1 MSERNKSSRCLLKK
15 ALLPLLMAIFPFAS
29 NADEAAEENTYF
41 EEVIVTAER
50 TEKNVLDT
58 AMTITGFSE
67 DALKQFNVQDRD
79 KLQILV
85 PGLQFGETV
94 DMLGNG
100 TSLRGIG
107 TRNAGIGHGDRSVA
121 TYIDGAYTVGT
132 YGTAPGGGFD
142 LERVEVARGP
152 QGTLNGRN
160 SIAGSINYIYKKPSQ
175 ESDFEL
181 MAQVNDFHQYRL
193 NAAVG
198 GPITDSFSYRLT
210 GGRHDG
216 DGYQENVG
224 LGEDTHAPDHSFY
237 ALQLRFQNDKFDSN
251 IRYSKV
257 RDQGIPRAQVPLAN
271 LNTTE
276 ERITLIGAYAIG
288 NTPPEGVDV
297 ASVENTNY
305 LYATQNP
312 AGKSTCQV
320 GLPYMRCGNIDNQV
334 AMNRTGYEDSE
345 GELINFYAQYEF
357 TENLSLRYTF
367 SDNTV
372 NQLVFRDGDYTT
384 RVGGPGDAFSQSTD
398 GGVAFSDR
406 AYYMVYDYEEESHEL
421 LLNWAVSDQ
430 TDVIIGAFAYESD
443 LYYQLTRWE
452 YSHSWRFTDSDEA
465 AAALN
470 GVFTDLPVTDC
481 ASYVQNV
488 IGATFGLP
496 VTDDGTGSYYVCP
509 GQFGTP
515 GRDGGDLRAIVPFG
529 TGTINETK
537 AFFANVDHRFNDKWS
552 ASAGLRWLEDKK
564 EQPGELFAGN
574 FMFSFIG
581 VPVVIG
587 FTDGGI
593 AEPAEFDKVVGQ
605 VSLDYTTDA
614 DNMIYGRISTGHK
627 PGVFNFA
634 SPPVPGVPTI
644 VDESTL
650 INYEAGFKG
659 TYLDGKLQLAASA
672 FFMDYDKMHLDALQV
687 LEEGFVPDQFNTTPL
702 AEFTSAIPDTEVY
715 GLELEY
721 QYALTENTT
730 LLGFYAFTD
739 SEIGKHSSVI
749 LGNPDAQYALY
760 DHLDFETGDM
770 TQSWYELP
778 TDQTGNM
785 LPSQARH
792 KASTS
797 LRQDVALS
805 GGSNLSL
812 LATWAYNG
820 HWYPTIGNI
829 DLYRIPAHSRFDA
842 SATWTSA
849 DEQLSAQ
856 FYINNITDEISLNE
870 FIASGGHGGQVFL
883 GSPTN
888 QREFGLVVR
897 WMPQF

>member
-1 MSERNKSSRCLLKK
+1 MSERNKASRCLLIK
-15 ALLPLLMAIFPFAS
+15 ALLPLLMASFPFAS

-552 ASAGLRWLEDKK
+552 ASAGLRWFEDKK

-605 VSLDYTTDA
+605 VSLTIRLMQTT
-614 DNMIYGRISTGHK
+614 
-627 PGVFNFA
+627 
-634 SPPVPGVPTI
+634 
-644 VDESTL
+644 
-650 INYEAGFKG
+650 
-659 TYLDGKLQLAASA
+659 
-672 FFMDYDKMHLDALQV
+672 
-687 LEEGFVPDQFNTTPL
+687 
-702 AEFTSAIPDTEVY
+702 
-715 GLELEY
+715 
-721 QYALTENTT
+721 
-730 LLGFYAFTD
+730 
-739 SEIGKHSSVI
+739 
-749 LGNPDAQYALY
+749 
-760 DHLDFETGDM
+760 
-770 TQSWYELP
+770 
-778 TDQTGNM
+778 
-785 LPSQARH
+785 
-792 KASTS
+792 
-797 LRQDVALS
+797 
-805 GGSNLSL
+805 
-812 LATWAYNG
+812 
-820 HWYPTIGNI
+820 
-829 DLYRIPAHSRFDA
+829 
-842 SATWTSA
+842 
-849 DEQLSAQ
+849 
-856 FYINNITDEISLNE
+856 
-870 FIASGGHGGQVFL
+870 
-883 GSPTN
+883 
-888 QREFGLVVR
+888 
-897 WMPQF
+897 